1 LVKENTPVVKVLVSD
16 PIDKE
21 GLAPL
26 FDNPKFDV
34 KIKTGLS
41 PEELLREVS
50 ASDVLLVRS
59 ETKVTPTVLESG
71 KNLKLVGRAGVG
83 VDNIDLAA
91 ASKRGVI
98 VMNVPGGNT
107 VSAAEH
113 TVSLLLA
120 MAHNVAQADFTMK
133 QGRWDRKKFVG
144 SELVGKK
151 LGLVGLGRVGRE
163 VATRAIGMEM
173 HVIAHD
179 PMADPEWCRLVG
191 IKLLPLETVI
201 AESDFISCHVPLT
214 DSTKYLINAAT
225 MAKMKPGVR
234 IINCARG
241 GVINEKD
248 LLAAL
253 NSGHVKGAALD
264 VFEEEPP
271 TNFDLIKH
279 PNVVAT
285 PHLGASTEEAQS
297 KVAVQLAEA
306 VVEYFEKGIPRNALN
321 LPAGLPPELKPYLT
335 LANRL
340 GRFSGQVVDGPIKK
354 LTVTGAGT
362 LSRHNLS
369 PLTAEVVAGI
379 LSSKTSG
386 ITQVNALAK
395 AKDFGM
401 AISEVAQPDSK
412 EYTGLLII
420 EVETARTRRTFS
432 GTVFR
437 TDQPHLVQI
446 DDLALDIVP
455 EGNMIVLTHSDRPGV
470 VGFVGT
476 ILGASNIN
484 IAGFEVGRMKAG
496 GEAVMIMTVDEVV
509 SEKVLEAIRT
519 NASILDARLVR
530 I

>member
-1 LVKENTPVVKVLVSD
+1 MVNVLVSD

-21 GLAPL
+21 GLLPL
-26 FDNPKFDV
+26 LDNPKFKV
-34 KIKTGLS
+34 SIKPGLK
-41 PEELLREVS
+41 PDELLREVG
-50 ASDVLLVRS
+50 AADVLLVRS
-59 ETKVTPTVLESG
+59 ETRVTPTVLESG

-91 ASKRGVI
+91 ASKQGVI

-120 MAHNVAQADFTMK
+120 MAHNVAQADAGMK
-133 QGRWDRKKFVG
+133 QGRWDRKKFMG
-144 SELVGKK
+144 TELVGKT

-163 VATRAIGMEM
+163 VATRAIGLEM
-173 HVIAHD
+173 KIVAHD

-191 IKLLPLETVI
+191 IKLVPLETVF
-201 AESDFISCHVPLT
+201 AEADFISTHVPLT
-214 DSTKYLINAAT
+214 DTTKYIINAKSI
-225 MAKMKPGVR
+225 AKMKQGVR

-241 GVINEKD
+241 GVINEAD

-264 VFEEEPP
+264 VFEEEPLK
-271 TNFDLIKH
+271 NYDLAKH
-279 PNVVAT
+279 PAVVAT

-321 LPAGLPPELKPYLT
+321 LPTSLPAELKPYLT

-340 GRFSGQVVDGPIKK
+340 GKFIGQIVEGPVKNFK
-354 LTVTGAGT
+354 LIAAGT

-369 PLTAEVVAGI
+369 PFTAEAVSGI
-379 LSSKTSG
+379 LASRTSG
-386 ITQVNALAK
+386 ISAVNALAK

-401 AISEVAQPDSK
+401 TIKEVATPESK
-412 EYTGLLII
+412 EYTNLLTI
-420 EVETARTRRTFS
+420 EIETSGRPRRVS

-437 TDQPHLVQI
+437 TDQPSLVNI
-446 DDLALDIVP
+446 DDLPVDIVL
-455 EGNMIVLTHSDRPGV
+455 EGNMVVLTNVDRPGV
-470 VGFVGT
+470 VGFLGT
-476 ILGASNIN
+476 ILGASNVN
-484 IAGFEVGRMKAG
+484 IAGFEVGRRAAG
-496 GEAVMIMTVDEVV
+496 GEAVSIFAVDEQVPPNI
-509 SEKVLEAIRT
+509 LEAIRT
-519 NASILDARLVR
+519 NPSIIDVHAVH